1 MRLSRNSDLINALAV
16 EIKARR
22 LELGYT
28 QEDLAG
34 HCDLD
39 RPYISLIE
47 VGRKQPTLSVLFKLA
62 GGLGF
67 SFQEFAERIE
77 RRYKLVTRAKARA
90 THLNR

>member
-1 MRLSRNSDLINALAV
+1 MRPSRNSELIDAMAV

-47 VGRKQPTLSVLFKLA
+47 VGRKQPTLSVLHRLA
-62 GGLGF
+62 GGLDFTFG
-67 SFQEFAERIE
+67 EFAERID
-77 RRYKLVTRAKARA
+77 RRYKLALRAKARA
-90 THLNR
+90 DQARR